1 MIFLTG
7 SSWSIRLGWQWCLC
21 ACLAGAIFFV
31 SGCAKVAVPN
41 VEGWVG
47 MMRAQLFRSFLWLVS
62 ELANVWD
69 SQVELAGSMVGDGS
83 EVDEVFESPGHSLC

>member
-1 MIFLTG
+1 MNSCIYDRETCVDIWFL
-7 SSWSIRLGWQWCLC
+7 
-21 ACLAGAIFFV
+21 
-31 SGCAKVAVPN
+31 SGDKAKL
-41 VEGWVG
+41 
-47 MMRAQLFRSFLWLVS
+47 LFRSFLWLVS

>member
-1 MIFLTG
+1 MPTELLSFIATFSVSSSLKFLPTTIG
-7 SSWSIRLGWQWCLC
+7 HL
-21 ACLAGAIFFV
+21 
-31 SGCAKVAVPN
+31 
-41 VEGWVG
+41 
-47 MMRAQLFRSFLWLVS
+47 LFRSFLWLVS